1 MFAKT
6 LYRQSVNSLR
16 SNLCTRQQ
24 SVARIITSSRSNM
37 MMINTFRG
45 FSSTASVEKS
55 IQKLNKALEKEI
67 KYENENYSQLDD
79 IETYLNESGFK
90 FSEEENGIT
99 MTLTKSLGDKVVE
112 VQFEA
117 RYVSYLSIF
126 PNFSLILCGGY
137 LLL

>member
-37 MMINTFRG
+37 MMINSFRG

-126 PNFSLILCGGY
+126 PNFNLILCGGY

>member
-126 PNFSLILCGGY
+126 PNFNLILCGGY

>member
-37 MMINTFRG
+37 MMINSFRG

>member
-126 PNFSLILCGGY
+126 PDFNLILCGGY

>member
-37 MMINTFRG
+37 MMINSFRG

-126 PNFSLILCGGY
+126 PDFNLILCGGY